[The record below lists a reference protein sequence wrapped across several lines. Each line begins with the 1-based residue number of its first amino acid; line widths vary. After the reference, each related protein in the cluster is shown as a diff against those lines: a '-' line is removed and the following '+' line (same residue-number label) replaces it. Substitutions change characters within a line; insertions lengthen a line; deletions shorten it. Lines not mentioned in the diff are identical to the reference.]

1 MEYNPNSHGFRM
13 AVLKE
18 ALQNMK
24 ECDSS
29 AELEAQLIQKKYG
42 FTTRTML
49 SYKLALTYMKD
60 PKSREVFKHLKLKQ

>member
-24 ECDSS
+24 EFPSS
-29 AELEAQLIQKKYG
+29 DPETEAQVIQKKYG
-42 FTTRTML
+42 FTTRTMQ
-49 SYKLALTYMKD
+49 SYKLALTYMTNSNPQK
-60 PKSREVFKHLKLKQ
+60 

>member
-29 AELEAQLIQKKYG
+29 AELEADLIQKKYG
-42 FTTRTML
+42 FTPRTAAT
-49 SYKLALTYMKD
+49 YKSALIAM
-60 PKSREVFKHLKLKQ
+60 SS